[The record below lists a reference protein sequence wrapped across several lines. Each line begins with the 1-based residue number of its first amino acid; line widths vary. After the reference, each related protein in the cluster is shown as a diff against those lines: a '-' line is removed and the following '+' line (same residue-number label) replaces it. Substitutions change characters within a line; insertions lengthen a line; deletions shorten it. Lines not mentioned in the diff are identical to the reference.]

1 MKSKKFII
9 KKNKLG
15 KVYKIISRISSN
27 FKGFGELYISSIKP
41 KKTKGWNLH
50 KKMTLN
56 IVLIQGKVQISE
68 RYKGKVQK
76 IILNQKSNKIVT
88 IKPLRWVKLKN
99 LYHKESKIINFAN
112 LLHNKKEQIK
122 K

>member
-1 MKSKKFII
+1 MKSKKFVI

-41 KKTKGWNLH
+41 KKIKGWNLH

-56 IVLIQGKVQISE
+56 IFLVQGKVQIFE
-68 RYKGKVQK
+68 KYKGRVQK
-76 IILNQKSNKIVT
+76 ITLNEKSNKIIT
-88 IKPLRWVKLKN
+88 IKPMRWIKFKN